1 MQRPRYVALRQSP
14 YWTALNKHIGKTCAC
29 GGDRDDAPVRW
40 SSIVNTSS
48 TAGLVG
54 APTSIAYVA
63 AKFAVTG
70 MTKAAALDLGKYG
83 IRVNSVHP
91 GLVATSMM
99 AEARAEGVDASAF
112 VGTLPISRP
121 AEPREIAEI

>member
-1 MQRPRYVALRQSP
+1 VELDRQ
-14 YWTALNKHIGKTCAC
+14 YQLYG
-29 GGDRDDAPVRW
+29 
-40 SSIVNTSS
+40 
-48 TAGLVG
+48 GLVG

-91 GLVATSMM
+91 GLVAASMM